1 MAQPPVE
8 YVQIRR
14 VELVQIVKEL
24 STALDMLDAISKER
38 PIVFMMKS
46 RLEALLQP
54 EPEDEK
60 TPTRSP
66 STATF
71 RLSLKDPK

>member
-24 STALDMLDAISKER
+24 STALGMLDAISKER

-46 RLEALLQP
+46 RLEALLHP
-54 EPEDEK
+54 DPEDEK
-60 TPTRSP
+60 TPTKSV
-66 STATF
+66 STA
-71 RLSLKDPK
+71 SLKLSSKDSE